1 MQILFDSG
9 CEATLVNKNVVKK
22 LTKTKCDKVNWT
34 TKAGTF
40 QMTEKCEIQLKLP
53 ALHEHKEIKWNAY
66 VEPSPK
72 SEIKYDLIIGRD
84 LMLIAGIDLL
94 FSQGKI
100 SWDGADIDM
109 QHPDFLS
116 EERWVNL
123 LEKELMFVNDPLTT
137 DAERIQSIVD
147 AKYAKQN
154 PAEVIEQIEH
164 LSKEE
169 KEDLIRLLNK
179 F

>member
-1 MQILFDSG
+1 MLDNRNKRKFDCNVATAFRSRKRQNTGNISPITIGYLTTKPNNWKEQNIKRLRILFDSG

-22 LTKTKCDKVNWT
+22 LTKVKCSKVNWT
-34 TKAGTF
+34 TKAGSF
-40 QMTEKCEIQLKLP
+40 QTTEKCEIQLKLP

-84 LMLIAGIDLL
+84 LILIAGIDFM

-109 QHPDFLS
+109 RHPDFLS
-116 EERWVNL
+116 EER
-123 LEKELMFVNDPLTT
+123 
-137 DAERIQSIVD
+137 
-147 AKYAKQN
+147 
-154 PAEVIEQIEH
+154 
-164 LSKEE
+164 
-169 KEDLIRLLNK
+169 
-179 F
+179 